1 MGRRENK
8 IGNEGKAGGKSCR
21 KQGGKNGTAGGL
33 EKRKLRRRDPRLE
46 RNEKIQS

>member
-21 KQGGKNGTAGGL
+21 KQGGKDGTVKVRRMGP
-33 EKRKLRRRDPRLE
+33 KVRKKGKE
-46 RNEKIQS
+46 MQS